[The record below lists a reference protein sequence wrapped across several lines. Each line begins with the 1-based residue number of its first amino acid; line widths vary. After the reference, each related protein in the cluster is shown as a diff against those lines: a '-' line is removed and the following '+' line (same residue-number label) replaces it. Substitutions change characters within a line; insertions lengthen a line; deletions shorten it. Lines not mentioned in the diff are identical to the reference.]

1 MNLLAWEERSAG
13 AAPFTA
19 LLSVCALWFLVH
31 VPLVFLGAYV
41 GQARDAPEQPVRTN
55 KIPRQVPPQP
65 WYMRGAFT
73 ALAGG
78 VLPFAAVFIE
88 LFFILSSMWHHQVY
102 YVFGI
107 LFLVLCIALVTCAEV
122 AIVLC
127 YFQLCGEDYEWWWR
141 ACANSGSSALYVFM
155 YSAWYFFANLEI
167 SRAVP
172 SIMYFAYMALVS
184 AGFAAVTG
192 AVGFL
197 ACFAFCRAIYGSV
210 KID

>member
-1 MNLLAWEERSAG
+1 
-13 AAPFTA
+13 
-19 LLSVCALWFLVH
+19 
-31 VPLVFLGAYV
+31 
-41 GQARDAPEQPVRTN
+41 
-55 KIPRQVPPQP
+55 
-65 WYMRGAFT
+65 MRGLFT

-78 VLPFAAVFIE
+78 LLPFAAVFIE

-127 YFQLCGEDYEWWWR
+127 YFQLCSEDYEWWWR
-141 ACANSGSSALYVFM
+141 ACLNSGSSALYVFM

-167 SRAVP
+167 SRAIP

-184 AGFAAVTG
+184 AGFAAVT
-192 AVGFL
+192 ASVGFL